1 MMKNIKI
8 WIGLVLICFM
18 AGNTHMDP
26 VYASTAHNQAEAVN
40 WAAGQIGKSLD
51 YDGMYG
57 AQCVDLIKYY
67 YEYLGHG
74 NYAMGNACNYASNNL
89 PSGWTRVYGNYQPGD
104 IAVWKVN
111 HSCSTCTTS
120 SFGHVGIITSAD
132 SVGFNAVNQNFNS
145 KVDGVSSCSQ
155 NWFRISALQC
165 AIRPDFS
172 SSSSAG
178 SGNSSVSAGISYEF
192 ARAAWTDTRNA
203 VLEGKVLNPSRLTVT
218 NVGVKI
224 WDSAGNLVVDHS
236 EACGLKTSYVN
247 QTLNI
252 VQEAKRDG
260 LHQGETYTFRMWAQA
275 NGAACESGTASFTI
289 ADDQKPV
296 ITDVCVRDISETGYT
311 VHCTATDN
319 YKISKVQFP
328 TWTLENG
335 QDDIAADW
343 GSSSKCRGMAN
354 GSSYTFRVNISDHNN
369 ETGTYRTH
377 IYAYDK
383 AGNYVSISAPDVQ
396 IPKKEQ
402 EVQPIEPETS
412 SKPSELLESEKTEE
426 TKMPTENPEISTEFG
441 DAEEMAEEEDEE
453 NYWTQNESAPKKVTI
468 RSLKKKKRG
477 KFVVK
482 YGRVSEADGYEIS
495 YNQGSRLFLSEKT
508 TETSSLSKTVKN
520 LKKGKKYYVRVR
532 AYKWDSNGEK
542 LYGPYSRVKRVKV

>member
-1 MMKNIKI
+1 MC
-8 WIGLVLICFM
+8 GELTTAAALVPHLLLV
-18 AGNTHMDP
+18 TW
-26 VYASTAHNQAEAVN
+26 E
-40 WAAGQIGKSLD
+40 SL
-51 YDGMYG
+51 
-57 AQCVDLIKYY
+57 
-67 YEYLGHG
+67 
-74 NYAMGNACNYASNNL
+74 
-89 PSGWTRVYGNYQPGD
+89 
-104 IAVWKVN
+104 
-111 HSCSTCTTS
+111 
-120 SFGHVGIITSAD
+120 
-132 SVGFNAVNQNFNS
+132 
-145 KVDGVSSCSQ
+145 
-155 NWFRISALQC
+155 
-165 AIRPDFS
+165 
-172 SSSSAG
+172 
-178 SGNSSVSAGISYEF
+178 
-192 ARAAWTDTRNA
+192 
-203 VLEGKVLNPSRLTVT
+203 
-218 NVGVKI
+218 
-224 WDSAGNLVVDHS
+224 
-236 EACGLKTSYVN
+236 
-247 QTLNI
+247 
-252 VQEAKRDG
+252 
-260 LHQGETYTFRMWAQA
+260 LH
-275 NGAACESGTASFTI
+275 
-289 ADDQKPV
+289 
-296 ITDVCVRDISETGYT
+296 
-311 VHCTATDN
+311 

-328 TWTLENG
+328 TWTLENE

-343 GSSSKCRGMAN
+343 GSSSKCRGTAN

-383 AGNYVSISAPDVQ
+383 VGTYVSISAPDVQ

-412 SKPSELLESEKTEE
+412 SKPSEPLESEKTEE

-453 NYWTQNESAPKKVTI
+453 NYWTQNESASKKVTI